1 MPLLNLGLVA
11 EMDKSKAQQSVAY
24 YQYVQTVRAGFADV
38 DNSLSQHD
46 SYQNMVHEEDIA
58 LQTAQSIK
66 KSLQLKYKLGAVSYA
81 DTIGAQLDVDYVRSS
96 NNQTKIQQMGS
107 IVQLY
112 QALGGGYDAKPLL
125 DQK

>member
-1 MPLLNLGLVA
+1 
-11 EMDKSKAQQSVAY
+11 
-24 YQYVQTVRAGFADV
+24 VRTGFADV

-46 SYQNMVHEEDIA
+46 SYQNMATEQDVA
-58 LQTAQSIK
+58 LQKAESIQ

-112 QALGGGYDAKPLL
+112 QALGGGYDVKPVV